1 MNELEKYR
9 MSVQEIISDQR
20 AFFATGE
27 TKNIQFRL
35 RSLRRLYDAV
45 SASESEILD
54 ALHGDLHKSSEEGYL
69 TEVSIVLSEIKYHI
83 KNLKRWAKP
92 HPCKTPLHL
101 WPSRSYTM
109 MEPLG
114 ITLILAPWNYPFQ
127 LLLNPLIGALSA
139 GNCVILKPSPQ
150 SPKTNEIV
158 KKIVEKVFVP
168 EYVCVV
174 SGDSDQTKIVLEEQF
189 DFIFYTGSPLF
200 AKEVMAAAAKY
211 LTPVV
216 LELGGKSP
224 CIVDQESNLN
234 LAAKRIVWGKFI
246 NAGQTCVAPDY
257 ILVHDSLESQLI
269 ELLKQYITRFYGN
282 NTTESPRYPHIIN
295 TTAFERLKSYL
306 SDGNIA
312 CGGYTNQENRYFS
325 PTILRNVTPDS
336 DVMRS
341 EIFGPI
347 LPILTYENI
356 AEAVD
361 FVNAR
366 PKPLALYY
374 FGAPKTGKEVLRKT
388 SSGGACINDVLLHIA
403 NHNLPFGGVGNSGMG
418 KYHGKYS
425 FQTFSNEKAV
435 VCSSTFVDFNFKYI
449 PFKYFSAIKNV
460 LKL

>member
-9 MSVQEIISDQR
+9 LTVRKTISHQR

-27 TKNIQFRL
+27 TKNILFRR
-35 RSLRRLYDAV
+35 RSLRRLYDVVA
-45 SASESEILD
+45 ASESEILA
-54 ALHGDLHKSSEEGYL
+54 ALHSDLHKSNEEGYL
-69 TEVSIVLSEIKYHI
+69 TEVSIVLSEIKHHI
-83 KNLKRWAKP
+83 KNLKRWSKP
-92 HPCKTPLHL
+92 HHCKTPLHL
-101 WPSRSYTM
+101 WPSQSYTM

-114 ITLILAPWNYPFQ
+114 ITLILSPWNYPFQ

-150 SPKTNEIV
+150 SPATNEVV
-158 KKIVEKVFVP
+158 KKIVEEVFAP

-174 SGDSDQTKIVLEEQF
+174 NGDSEQTKIMLEEQF
-189 DFIFYTGSPLF
+189 DFIFYTGSPVF
-200 AKEVMAAAAKY
+200 AKEVMAAAARY

-224 CIVDQESNLN
+224 CIVDQDANLK

-246 NAGQTCVAPDY
+246 NAGQTCIAPDY
-257 ILVHDSLESQLI
+257 ILVHYSLESQLV
-269 ELLKQYITRFYGN
+269 ELMKHYITEFYGDSR
-282 NTTESPRYPHIIN
+282 TESPLYPHIIN
-295 TTAFERLKSYL
+295 STAFERLKGYL
-306 SDGNIA
+306 NDGNIA
-312 CGGYTNQENRYFS
+312 YGGYTNQENRYFS
-325 PTILRNVTPDS
+325 PTILRNVSPSS
-336 DVMRS
+336 DVMRN

-356 AEAVD
+356 AEVIS
-361 FVNAR
+361 FVTTR

-374 FGAPKTGKEVLRKT
+374 FGDPKKGREVLHKT

-418 KYHGKYS
+418 KYHGSYS
-425 FQTFSNEKAV
+425 FKTFSNEKAL
-435 VCSSTFVDFNFKYI
+435 VCSSTFFDFDFKYA
-449 PFKYFSAIKNV
+449 PFKYFSAIKSL